1 MPLEPSTLMPTL
13 VWAQAPPS
21 WLGNLLMWLYV
32 WGEPSW
38 TVAGT
43 LGGLLTW
50 VKVVGLFCLLGWL
63 ASWLV
68 TALKDRPT
76 RRGRP
81 TIGVLDA
88 LLLIGLLSGLLSVL
102 LLVMLS
108 NKRLPS
114 SLAWVPTALSL
125 AGGTLTLIWAEARLW
140 SILRRRGTRGDRV
153 TLVGMHLA
161 LAAGIAVAGCLHTLG
176 APAIPTW
183 GHALFYGARLG
194 ATYMG
199 LIVLVR
205 IAVSLLPEISALRW
219 RRIYAIAWQCWT
231 ESFRRMWAPWVVV
244 VVFAVILAFTSW
256 FLDPGQ
262 RAAELGR
269 LYVGTLMLLSSLLL
283 TLLVVILAPIS
294 LPNDVRQQTIYTV
307 VSKPVRRLELIW
319 GRMAGYMGLVTVLLL
334 FFGGVSLIYYNR
346 MVGAAIREADNR
358 YRQAVKENKREFAQQ
373 FREQAEQLRTRRK
386 ARVPVTGSLIF
397 FDSRNNQKRH
407 GIDVGM
413 ELPMRSFVEGATPSR
428 AVWRFGPHVQNP
440 RNENEFLNVP
450 IPVNDLL
457 KPGTIEYVENQMYE
471 YRDQE
476 AMAQQA
482 RAAADLKTADIKSLT
497 ERAGEAEAAAKRL
510 EAQLATLRRQEQ
522 TLRAQGKARE
532 AEALHSP
539 PIKLEMTFTVY
550 RTTKGEIGEP
560 VYASLVVTNKRRPQV
575 TPHRDVMPIREYYT
589 NKRLVP
595 SRILVGS
602 GGEVDVEVKC
612 LSTNQYLGMAN
623 DDLIVLSS
631 EGSFEWNFLRGLF
644 GIWLQ
649 ALVLTAI
656 GVCAGTFLSWPVAL
670 LTTIFFFVAGNV
682 GFSALQQFALSAEMV
697 GGGPFESLIRM
708 LSHDNLMTELAPTV
722 SVVVAKT
729 LDSIVMPVMSRL
741 VYLVPNFSAL
751 DVSNTVAAGF
761 AVTWSVLAG
770 HLLLALAYAIPFS
783 IAAYFILRR
792 REVAA

>member
-1 MPLEPSTLMPTL
+1 MPLESTSLLPAL
-13 VWAQAPPS
+13 VWAQNVPNS
-21 WLGNLLMWLYV
+21 LGSVLMWLYV
-32 WGEPSW
+32 WGEPAV
-38 TVAGT
+38 TLAGT
-43 LGGLLTW
+43 PGGILTW

-63 ASWLV
+63 GGWLI
-68 TALKDRPT
+68 TALKERPT
-76 RRGRP
+76 AARRAGP
-81 TIGVLDA
+81 SVLDV
-88 LLLIGLLSGLLSVL
+88 LLLIGLAAGLVSAL
-102 LLVMLS
+102 LLVLVA
-108 NKRLPS
+108 NKRLPAN
-114 SLAWVPTALSL
+114 LNWTPTAFGLTGGVL
-125 AGGTLTLIWAEARLW
+125 ALLWAEARLW
-140 SILRRRGTRGDRV
+140 SILGRRGTRGDRL
-153 TLVGMHLA
+153 TLVGVHLA
-161 LAAGIAVAGCLHTLG
+161 LLAGIAVAGGIHALG
-176 APAIPTW
+176 APMIPTW
-183 GHALFYGARLG
+183 RDALYYGSRLG

-199 LIVLVR
+199 LIVLIR
-205 IAVSLLPEISALRW
+205 IASKVLPEVSAIRW
-219 RRIYAIAWQCWT
+219 RRIYAIAWQSWT
-231 ESFRRMWAPWVVV
+231 ESFRRMWAPWVVI

-269 LYVGTLMLLSSLLL
+269 LYVGTLMLLSSILL

-319 GRMAGYMGLVTVLLL
+319 GRMVGYMALVSVLLL

-346 MVGAAIREADNR
+346 MVGAAIREADSR
-358 YRQAVKENKREFAQQ
+358 YRQAVLENKREFAQQ
-373 FREQAEQLRTRRK
+373 FRDQAEQLRTRRK

-397 FDSRNNQKRH
+397 FDSRNNQKRS

-413 ELPMRSFVEGATPSR
+413 ELPLRSFVEGATPSR

-450 IPVNDLL
+450 IPVDSLL

-471 YRDQE
+471 FRDE
-476 AMAQQA
+476 AAIAQRA
-482 RAAADLKTADIKSLT
+482 REASDLKTADIKALT

-510 EAQLATLRRQEQ
+510 EAQLATMRRQEQ
-522 TLRAQGKARE
+522 ALRAQGKTKE

-539 PIKLEMTFTVY
+539 PLKIEMTFTVY
-550 RTTKGEIGEP
+550 RTTKGDIGEP
-560 VYASLVVTNKRRPQV
+560 VFASLVATNQRRPEIM
-575 TPHRDVMPIREYYT
+575 PHRDVLPIREYYT
-589 NKRLVP
+589 NKRTIP

-602 GGEVDVEVKC
+602 GGEVNIEVKC

-623 DDLIVLSS
+623 NDLIVLSS

-644 GIWLQ
+644 GVWLQ

-656 GVCAGTFLSWPVAL
+656 GVCAGSFLSWPVAL

-682 GFSALQQFALSAEMV
+682 GFTALQQFALSAEMV

-708 LSHDNLMTELAPTV
+708 LSHDNLVTELAPTV
-722 SVVVAKT
+722 AVVVAKT

-741 VYLVPNFSAL
+741 VYLVPNFTAL
-751 DVSNTVAAGF
+751 DVSNTVAEGF
-761 AVTWSVLAG
+761 SVSWAVLAA
-770 HLLLALAYAIPFS
+770 HTLLAVAYALPFS